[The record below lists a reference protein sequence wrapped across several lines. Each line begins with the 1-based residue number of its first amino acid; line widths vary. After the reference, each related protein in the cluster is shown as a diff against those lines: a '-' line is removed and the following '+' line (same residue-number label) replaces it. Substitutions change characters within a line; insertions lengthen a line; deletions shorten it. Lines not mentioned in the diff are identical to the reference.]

1 MNLDWLKVLIA
12 AVFEVCWV
20 IGLKYADDILT
31 WTGTIISIA
40 ISFYGLI
47 MAGRKLPVGT
57 VYAVFTGL
65 GTAGTVIMEI
75 LLFGESF
82 KLDKILLIGLLLAG
96 VAGLKMVT
104 EAKEGEEA

>member
-1 MNLDWLKVLIA
+1 MNRDWLKVLLA
-12 AVFEVCWV
+12 SVFEICWV
-20 IGLKYADDILT
+20 IGLKHADDLLSWT
-31 WTGTIISIA
+31 WTIISIA

-65 GTAGTVIMEI
+65 GTAGTVTLEI

-82 KLDKILLIGLLLAG
+82 KIEKILLIGMLLAG
-96 VAGLKMVT
+96 VIGLKMMT
-104 EAKEGEEA
+104 DAEEGAET